1 MIPRITSFEP
11 MADYKLLVNFDGGR
25 TVVYDVGDDI
35 RQIEAFED
43 LKTIPRLF
51 ENASLDPSRT
61 CIVWN
66 DRIDLPSDTIY
77 EYGHLLGSDCAM
89 PEKARM

>member
-51 ENASLDPSRT
+51 ENASLDSSRGL
-61 CIVWN
+61 VWKIQ
-66 DRIDLPSDTIY
+66 RTIAKLAPDY
-77 EYGHLLGSDCAM
+77 
-89 PEKARM
+89 